1 MEFNF
6 TCKWY
11 QVSRVS
17 RLYQDCDKHL
27 KSVKKKNFKV
37 HTLNSAAFLESWH
50 FWPNLWDESPPQCHV
65 TSNFDVSPRFS
76 SNFSKKS
83 NPIKANQVIKQELC
97 SQTEMF
103 WFCGEEFG
111 SVSLPRHSVN
121 NSHSRC
127 RNLRNDSRENPPKAL
142 ENNSSACFRDL
153 PSSASC
159 SQMNSL
165 AAKLNNWNLIL
176 ETRLAS
182 LAMIQNHFFLARR
195 LSIKEREK
203 KENS

>member
-1 MEFNF
+1 
-6 TCKWY
+6 
-11 QVSRVS
+11 
-17 RLYQDCDKHL
+17 
-27 KSVKKKNFKV
+27 
-37 HTLNSAAFLESWH
+37 
-50 FWPNLWDESPPQCHV
+50 
-65 TSNFDVSPRFS
+65 
-76 SNFSKKS
+76 
-83 NPIKANQVIKQELC
+83 
-97 SQTEMF
+97 MF

-142 ENNSSACFRDL
+142 ENNSPACFRDL

-195 LSIKEREK
+195 LSIKER
-203 KENS
+203 KEGKFIIQKLYQTSRGRGKSHRMWRYRGGFNVQPKLHCCSCRRNRRVFPSSTFTFGI